1 MDANRGVRGL
11 AVRLRLGCGQRNL
24 KSAIRP
30 PDWRIGENQ
39 SATVQNAADRYTVPP
54 QCLLSAS
61 ITVCDAS
68 AMLLSTLAPLHR
80 HRSQPPSQ
88 SQSPLS
94 LSQICVD
101 LKDTQI
107 SDLISGL
114 ISVIAA
120 DLRRA
125 PPYLDKKKNRGF
137 FGVGIPDPRSGAGM
151 GPGYESPSG
160 IGAGA
165 GAGENLSIGDRGR
178 GLQACTVKEVR
189 KLHAIAIKCLK
200 SSGTFVDNNLISSY
214 ARFGDLV
221 EARKVFDEMSIRNVV
236 SWTAILN
243 GYLRSEL
250 DDEALLFFREFI
262 ESGVRA
268 NYSSIVYLYAK
279 CGDLVGAFRVFD
291 RMPNHDVVSWTTII
305 TACSQLGWGE
315 DAFLLFSRML
325 LEGFAPNEFTVCSV
339 SNACGDE
346 EELKFGR
353 QLHGT
358 IVKKI
363 FKNDVFIG
371 TSLVDMYAKCGEI
384 ADSTEV
390 FDGMRRRNTVTW
402 TSIIAGLA
410 RNGLGEEAISLFRIM
425 KRRNIY
431 VNNLTMEY
439 SLASKVLQEMPFR
452 DVVSWTAMISVCAGL
467 GHEPEAL
474 EFLKEMLGEGV
485 EPNPFTYS
493 SALKACARLEN
504 IQQGRL
510 IHSSLNKT
518 PAFSNV
524 YVGSALV
531 FMYANCG
538 YISEAFQVFDSMTE
552 RNLVSWKS
560 MIVGYAK
567 NGLRREAL
575 KLMYR
580 MQAEGIEVDDY
591 ILATV
596 LTACGDVDWDME
608 HSPEHCLQSI

>member
-1 MDANRGVRGL
+1 ML
-11 AVRLRLGCGQRNL
+11 
-24 KSAIRP
+24 SP
-30 PDWRIGENQ
+30 
-39 SATVQNAADRYTVPP
+39 TYTISP
-54 QCLLSAS
+54 Q
-61 ITVCDAS
+61 IT
-68 AMLLSTLAPLHR
+68 LF
-80 HRSQPPSQ
+80 QPPHLYHIQLPKPSTPRKNFKTTKNCDQKYIQNPSLTTHLPNVSISQ
-88 SQSPLS
+88 ENPGSAFLDNSSSTQLGDSNVLASQ
-94 LSQICVD
+94 
-101 LKDTQI
+101 
-107 SDLISGL
+107 
-114 ISVIAA
+114 
-120 DLRRA
+120 
-125 PPYLDKKKNRGF
+125 
-137 FGVGIPDPRSGAGM
+137 
-151 GPGYESPSG
+151 
-160 IGAGA
+160 
-165 GAGENLSIGDRGR
+165 
-178 GLQACTVKEVR
+178 LQACCTVKEVR

-268 NYSSIVYLYAK
+268 NCETFVCLGKQIHACIIKDNCSNLVVDSSIVYLYAK

-339 SNACGDE
+339 LNACGDE

-410 RNGLGEEAISLFRIM
+410 RNGLGEEAISLFRIK

-431 VNNLTMEY
+431 VNNLTMVSILRACGSVGGLLLGKELYCKCKEY
-439 SLASKVLQEMPFR
+439 SLAS
-452 DVVSWTAMISVCAGL
+452 
-467 GHEPEAL
+467 
-474 EFLKEMLGEGV
+474 
-485 EPNPFTYS
+485 
-493 SALKACARLEN
+493 
-504 IQQGRL
+504 
-510 IHSSLNKT
+510 
-518 PAFSNV
+518 
-524 YVGSALV
+524 
-531 FMYANCG
+531 
-538 YISEAFQVFDSMTE
+538 
-552 RNLVSWKS
+552 
-560 MIVGYAK
+560 
-567 NGLRREAL
+567 
-575 KLMYR
+575 
-580 MQAEGIEVDDY
+580 
-591 ILATV
+591 
-596 LTACGDVDWDME
+596 
-608 HSPEHCLQSI
+608 

>member
-1 MDANRGVRGL
+1 ML
-11 AVRLRLGCGQRNL
+11 
-24 KSAIRP
+24 SP
-30 PDWRIGENQ
+30 
-39 SATVQNAADRYTVPP
+39 TYTISP
-54 QCLLSAS
+54 Q
-61 ITVCDAS
+61 IT
-68 AMLLSTLAPLHR
+68 LF
-80 HRSQPPSQ
+80 QPPHLYHIQLPKPSTPRKNFKTTKNCDQKYIQNPSLTTHLPNVSISQ
-88 SQSPLS
+88 ENPGSAFLDNSSSTQLGDSNVLASQ
-94 LSQICVD
+94 
-101 LKDTQI
+101 
-107 SDLISGL
+107 
-114 ISVIAA
+114 
-120 DLRRA
+120 
-125 PPYLDKKKNRGF
+125 
-137 FGVGIPDPRSGAGM
+137 
-151 GPGYESPSG
+151 
-160 IGAGA
+160 
-165 GAGENLSIGDRGR
+165 
-178 GLQACTVKEVR
+178 LQACCTVKEVR

-339 SNACGDE
+339 LNACGDE

-410 RNGLGEEAISLFRIM
+410 RNGLGEEAISLFRIK

-431 VNNLTMEY
+431 VNNLTMVSILRACGSVGGLLLGKE
-439 SLASKVLQEMPFR
+439 VLQEMPFR

-596 LTACGDVDWDME
+596 LTACGDVHWDME
-608 HSPEHCLQSI
+608 HSPEHCLQFYI